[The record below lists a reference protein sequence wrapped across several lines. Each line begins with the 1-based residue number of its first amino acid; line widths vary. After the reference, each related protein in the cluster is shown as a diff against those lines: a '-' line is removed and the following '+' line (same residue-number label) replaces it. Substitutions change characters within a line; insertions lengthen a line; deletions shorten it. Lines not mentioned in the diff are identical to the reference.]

1 MHIDYPP
8 LFDNYM
14 PLPPYCIYV
23 HIPLVDL
30 TEQNGPTEYWPGKRP
45 SQTLVLTKK
54 SPDRISS
61 YGDSYNHQLH
71 LPIRQ
76 APLRNP
82 PHWKTSGT
90 LHIPILHP
98 PSSRSPLTRI
108 KKVKAG
114 GAIIK
119 DMRCFHRGTPNESEE
134 IRPILSLIYARQW
147 YRLPHGTNPKLG
159 QQVALLI
166 L

>member
-30 TEQNGPTEYWPGKRP
+30 TEQNGPTEYWPGKR
-45 SQTLVLTKK
+45 SAQTLV
-54 SPDRISS
+54 
-61 YGDSYNHQLH
+61 GQ
-71 LPIRQ
+71 
-76 APLRNP
+76 LRNILTGS
-82 PHWKTSGT
+82 PHMAIHTTINSVSQFDKLPLGT
-90 LHIPILHP
+90 LPTEKPLVHSPILHP
-98 PSSRSPLTRI
+98 PFLLTRI

-119 DMRCFHRGTPNESEE
+119 DMRCFHRGSPNESEE

-147 YRLPHGTNPKLG
+147 YRLPHGTKPKLG
-159 QQVALLI
+159 NKSLY
-166 L
+166 